1 MITSIQKW
9 GNSHG
14 LRIPKNFLDSL
25 NWREDEPI
33 EIILSQNKI
42 ILKSAKSK
50 KKSIQE
56 LFKDYHDDIQLSEID
71 WGVPKGKEV
80 W

>member
-9 GNSHG
+9 GNSYG

-25 NWREDEPI
+25 NWKEGDLI
-33 EIILSQNKI
+33 EIILSEDKI
-42 ILKSAKSK
+42 ILKPAKAK

-56 LFKDYHDDIQLSEID
+56 LFKDYHDDR
-71 WGVPKGKEV
+71 
-80 W
+80 